1 MKKPSWEKRIAMIRS
16 RELQIT
22 ILAELED
29 GPRTV
34 RQLAAKFGRS
44 HKSFHDAFEKLYDAY
59 MVDSIDDR
67 RKGADGL
74 MIGPTWVLAGNVLTA
89 REEHDWR
96 AREAM
101 QKPSVPVIPRDPWIW
116 ALHGAQ
122 P

>member
-1 MKKPSWEKRIAMIRS
+1 MRKLSPEQRAAILRS
-16 RELQIT
+16 QELQIA
-22 ILAELED
+22 ILAELKA

-34 RQLAAKFGRS
+34 RQLADKFDRTR
-44 HKSFHDAFEKLYDAY
+44 KTVYDALEKLYDAY
-59 MVDSIDDR
+59 LTDSIEDR

-74 MIGPTWVLAGNVLTA
+74 MVGPTWVLAGNVLTA